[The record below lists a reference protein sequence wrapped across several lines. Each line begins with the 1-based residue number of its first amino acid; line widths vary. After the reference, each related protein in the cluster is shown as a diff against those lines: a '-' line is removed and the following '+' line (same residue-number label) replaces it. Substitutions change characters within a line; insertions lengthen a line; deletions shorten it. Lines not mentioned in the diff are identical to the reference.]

1 MNTKT
6 YKYEEIF
13 QTDPN
18 NPEKVLMTIPEAI
31 RKEKGWTEGTT
42 IKISIGDQGTIILSD
57 VEDKVEQK

>member
-18 NPEKVLMTIPEAI
+18 DPEKVLMTIPEAI